1 MITKKEAEKILE
13 ALRIHQTLL
22 VEDSSLSVKEGLMNL
37 FQSVWKLFKKYIAKN
52 LPNVTLYKPQNQKR
66 MRRNRELNTWE
77 KKDLARRK
85 YADRQL
91 EKFIKWSI
99 ETKGYLKYKELIEY
113 ERKYF
118 NRNAK

>member
-1 MITKKEAEKILE
+1 
-13 ALRIHQTLL
+13 
-22 VEDSSLSVKEGLMNL
+22 
-37 FQSVWKLFKKYIAKN
+37 
-52 LPNVTLYKPQNQKR
+52 

-85 YADRQL
+85 YAERQL
-91 EKFIKWSI
+91 EKFIKRSI

-118 NRNAK
+118 T

>member
-1 MITKKEAEKILE
+1 
-13 ALRIHQTLL
+13 
-22 VEDSSLSVKEGLMNL
+22 
-37 FQSVWKLFKKYIAKN
+37 
-52 LPNVTLYKPQNQKR
+52 

-85 YADRQL
+85 YAERKLD
-91 EKFIKWSI
+91 KFIKWSI

-118 NRNAK
+118 TRNEK

>member
-1 MITKKEAEKILE
+1 
-13 ALRIHQTLL
+13 
-22 VEDSSLSVKEGLMNL
+22 
-37 FQSVWKLFKKYIAKN
+37 
-52 LPNVTLYKPQNQKR
+52 

-85 YADRQL
+85 YAERQL

-99 ETKGYLKYKELIEY
+99 ETKGYLKHKELIEY

-118 NRNAK
+118 ARNEK